1 MGRKRE
7 SKTAVNL
14 PPEARIDG
22 KVSNFQISMNKYAIK
37 PVKGS
42 MAIATSKNVAICV
55 RGHGKPI

>member
-37 PVKGS
+37 RVKGS
-42 MAIATSKNVAICV
+42 MANHFQK
-55 RGHGKPI
+55 RGDLYKVSW

>member
-22 KVSNFQISMNKYAIK
+22 KVSNFQVSMNKYAIK
-37 PVKGS
+37 RVKGS
-42 MAIATSKNVAICV
+42 MANHFQK
-55 RGHGKPI
+55 RGDLYKVSW